1 MPEYRELV
9 FEGSRTAV
17 QAFLDGL
24 APLDPCFSELAGVRR
39 ESAAEQLLEKLHL
52 EAETTHVIL
61 RDAEAARVVEA
72 LRGGAAAVALRAD
85 RAVREARL
93 DYRFRAFARPDAAA
107 IRAALA
113 ALPAGLT
120 AEETEAHE
128 EENPSAR
135 GPELYAPLHAYVF
148 AGRGRLRGG
157 FAPVLAARRMLLE
170 APMLEADEIRLV
182 VEENAAG
189 GR

>member
-1 MPEYRELV
+1 MPTYRELV
-9 FEGSRTAV
+9 LDGSRAEV
-17 QAFLDGL
+17 QSFLDDL
-24 APLDPCFSELAGVRR
+24 APLDFCFSELAGVRR
-39 ESAAEQLLEKLHL
+39 ESVAEQLLEKLHL

-61 RDAEAARVVEA
+61 REGEAARVVEA
-72 LRGGAAAVALRAD
+72 LRGGVSAIALRAD
-85 RAVREARL
+85 RVIREARL

-113 ALPAGLT
+113 ALPADLT

-135 GPELYAPLHAYVF
+135 GPELYAPLHAYIF

-157 FAPVLAARRMLLE
+157 FAEILAARRTLLE
-170 APMLEADEIRLV
+170 APMLEADEIRLA
-182 VEENAAG
+182 VEGNATG
-189 GR
+189 G